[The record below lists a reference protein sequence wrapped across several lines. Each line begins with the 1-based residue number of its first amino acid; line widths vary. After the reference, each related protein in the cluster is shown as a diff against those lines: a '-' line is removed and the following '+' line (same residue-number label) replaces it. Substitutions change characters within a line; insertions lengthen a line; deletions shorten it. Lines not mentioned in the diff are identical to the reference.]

1 MLFII
6 PTNQPTAVYA
16 TITIFLY
23 VIYFYPEVNGIIN
36 LQFSASESSV
46 LVKYKTVVSG
56 KTFDAHLQILDRIK
70 SSGHGLNLVDVEK
83 NQTGEHCY
91 VTFVF
96 CPNVSRVG
104 TDIEAAMKE
113 VRGEKKLS
121 RSFMLKQH
129 PTPPHPIPPNVFVSK

>member
-1 MLFII
+1 MQQSLYS
-6 PTNQPTAVYA
+6 TV
-16 TITIFLY
+16 FLY
-23 VIYFYPEVNGIIN
+23 VIYFYPGVNGIIN
-36 LQFSASESSV
+36 LQCSASESSV
-46 LVKYKTVVSG
+46 LVKYNTVVSG

-70 SSGHGLNLVDVEK
+70 SSGQGLNLVDVEK
-83 NQTGEHCY
+83 NQTGEHSQ

-121 RSFMLKQH
+121 GSFMLKQ
-129 PTPPHPIPPNVFVSK
+129 SCSLYSALR